1 MAYTIRYAP
10 KRSQKKRRLFMLSAC
25 FFVLFLLLANMLFS
39 EQLTA
44 LRDLIISPALQEAVA
59 AFCDNI
65 LDHVD

>member
-1 MAYTIRYAP
+1 MAYTIRYGP
-10 KRSQKKRRLFMLSAC
+10 KRPHKNKRLFLLSAC

-44 LRDLIISPALQEAVA
+44 LRDLIVSPALQEAVA